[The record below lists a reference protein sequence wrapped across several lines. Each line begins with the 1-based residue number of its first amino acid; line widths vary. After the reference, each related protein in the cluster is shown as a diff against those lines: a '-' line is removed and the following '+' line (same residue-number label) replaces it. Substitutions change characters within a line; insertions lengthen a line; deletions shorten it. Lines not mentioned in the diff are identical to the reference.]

1 MRAGSRRGRGER
13 ILVDALNADLATA
26 EREVVFVTPYFVP
39 RPNGVARLRALRT
52 LGVDVT
58 LITNSLASTNHAVV
72 HGGYAPYRRDLLEAC
87 VRLHEARPD
96 TAMSRITG
104 APARLTLHAKCV
116 VIDRSRALAG
126 SLNLDPRSIEFNT
139 EMGIFVDS
147 ATFAGPSTTP
157 SRRTCPATPR
167 PCGSTPNAACSGKPA
182 RDTTGRS
189 GAAIPA
195 PRSAGG
201 SFRAWCPPCPSSK
214 TSSEATGRFRSQRRL
229 KIR

>member
-13 ILVDALNADLATA
+13 ILVDALNADLANA

-72 HGGYAPYRRDLLEAC
+72 HGGYAPYRRDLLEAG

-104 APARLTLHAKCV
+104 APARLTLHAKFV
-116 VIDRSRALAG
+116 VIDRSRALLG
-126 SLNLDPRSIEFNT
+126 SLNLDPRSIELNT
-139 EMGIFVDS
+139 EMGIFIDS
-147 ATFAGPSTTP
+147 APFAG
-157 SRRTCPATPR
+157 RLA
-167 PCGSTPNAACSGKPA
+167 
-182 RDTTGRS
+182 D
-189 GAAIPA
+189 AIESPVIF
-195 PRSAGG
+195 P
-201 SFRAWCPPCPSSK
+201 
-214 TSSEATGRFRSQRRL
+214 
-229 KIR
+229 

>member
-1 MRAGSRRGRGER
+1 MGAAVRAAATASGSRRVHVRERGTRVEADLPPHSRQQAGHGVGPAIPDDAAHLPPKQAGHPGLLDAWGLGRPLRGE
-13 ILVDALNADLATA
+13 
-26 EREVVFVTPYFVP
+26 
-39 RPNGVARLRALRT
+39 ARL
-52 LGVDVT
+52 
-58 LITNSLASTNHAVV
+58 
-72 HGGYAPYRRDLLEAC
+72 DL
-87 VRLHEARPD
+87 
-96 TAMSRITG
+96 

-126 SLNLDPRSIEFNT
+126 SLNLDPNSIEFNT

-182 RDTTGRS
+182 RDTTRRS

-201 SFRAWCPPCPSSK
+201 SFRVWCPPCPSSK
-214 TSSEATGRFRSQRRL
+214 TSSAATGRFRSQLRL